1 MSFWLMTNT
10 PVNISVVFETEKK
23 TDNLIGCCVGGK
35 HCVAFGVGTLAE
47 NIWVVTTYELCDHE
61 QLIFYFL
68 GLFFF
73 SFFFFF
79 YCQMKVIRV
88 PS

>member
-1 MSFWLMTNT
+1 MNNA
-10 PVNISVVFETEKK
+10 PVNISVVFETKKK
-23 TDNLIGCCVGGK
+23 TDDLIGCCVGSK
-35 HCVAFGVGTLAE
+35 HGVAFGVGTLAE
-47 NIWVVTTYELCDHE
+47 NIWVVTTYELCNHE

-73 SFFFFF
+73 C